1 MEFDR
6 ARREPAAQSSSFDRP
21 LDQKSSLATASYSW
35 PRASRSDT
43 DGAVSTFSGGAQ
55 FYRPETTSTAAHSFS
70 AAERFPLTVANAAFD
85 GDLEPARADSLV
97 RTRHATSGF
106 GADRTPR
113 ELEQKLPSW
122 QTDRPPLEPNLA
134 ATRPRAPV
142 ATLRGRPGSKPAT
155 KHAE

>member
-1 MEFDR
+1 MRAARAGQQSPLQLKLDVATSSTVVSWDMEFDR

-97 RTRHATSGF
+97 RTRHATWRHRS
-106 GADRTPR
+106 RTA
-113 ELEQKLPSW
+113 SHSV
-122 QTDRPPLEPNLA
+122 THAPL
-134 ATRPRAPV
+134 V
-142 ATLRGRPGSKPAT
+142 PGVPGG
-155 KHAE
+155 

>member
-21 LDQKSSLATASYSW
+21 LDQKSSLATGSYSW

-70 AAERFPLTVANAAFD
+70 AAERFPLTVANAPF
-85 GDLEPARADSLV
+85 
-97 RTRHATSGF
+97 F
-106 GADRTPR
+106 
-113 ELEQKLPSW
+113 
-122 QTDRPPLEPNLA
+122 
-134 ATRPRAPV
+134 
-142 ATLRGRPGSKPAT
+142 LRGG
-155 KHAE
+155 